1 MVYIYF
7 CVTESDREIE
17 KKTVELLFLLCP
29 SLDISR
35 SVYLFRK
42 LHNQKRILKC
52 APTFSLLVCFH
63 GLCVYRV
70 PARGNTEQKQ
80 ITDDFTQEDRNWLEK
95 WLDK

>member
-1 MVYIYF
+1 MVCIYF

-35 SVYLFRK
+35 SVYLFRR
-42 LHNQKRILKC
+42 LHNQK
-52 APTFSLLVCFH
+52 TFSLLVCFH

-70 PARGNTEQKQ
+70 PAQGNTEQKQ
-80 ITDDFTQEDRNWLEK
+80 ITDDFTQEDRHWLEK